1 MIIGDGGNVP
11 HNFATLLRSLHM
23 IVVAGDF
30 KCKTGKELCGLWTMC
45 SCIATVDLAEIV
57 ESLTSLMDF
66 SSLKKLW
73 CCVSGRKKNKNLVLS
88 NELIKVEI
96 ITTMKDLKS

>member
-1 MIIGDGGNVP
+1 MFFFLNRFISKNYGSDWGRGNVP

-30 KCKTGKELCGLWTMC
+30 KCKTGKELCVLWTMC
-45 SCIATVDLAEIV
+45 SCVATVDFAEIV

-66 SSLKKLW
+66 
-73 CCVSGRKKNKNLVLS
+73 
-88 NELIKVEI
+88 
-96 ITTMKDLKS
+96 

>member
-1 MIIGDGGNVP
+1 LNRFISKNYGRDWGRDNVA

-66 SSLKKLW
+66 
-73 CCVSGRKKNKNLVLS
+73 
-88 NELIKVEI
+88 
-96 ITTMKDLKS
+96 

>member
-1 MIIGDGGNVP
+1 MFHILQEVFCCFCLNRFISKNYGDWGRGNVP

-66 SSLKKLW
+66 
-73 CCVSGRKKNKNLVLS
+73 
-88 NELIKVEI
+88 
-96 ITTMKDLKS
+96 

>member
-1 MIIGDGGNVP
+1 MFHILQEIFCCFCLNRFISKNYGRDWRRGNVT

-57 ESLTSLMDF
+57 ESLKSLMDF
-66 SSLKKLW
+66 
-73 CCVSGRKKNKNLVLS
+73 
-88 NELIKVEI
+88 
-96 ITTMKDLKS
+96 